1 MNAREVN
8 VLLTKINARDKFP
21 RWVTAEALAF
31 TATEWA
37 DDLEHVELA
46 DAVAAM
52 REHYAA
58 TSERMTIADII
69 EACPVRDSSWVGNI
83 TEQRLAAE
91 AAGRPALTPGV
102 NGV

>member
-21 RWVTAEALAF
+21 RWTTPESLAF

-37 DDLEHVELA
+37 DDLEHVALS
-46 DAVAAM
+46 DAVVAM
-52 REHYAA
+52 REHYAV
-58 TSERMTIADII
+58 SDERMTIADIV
-69 EACPVRDSSWVGNI
+69 AAVPVRSSSWIGNI

-102 NGV
+102 HGV